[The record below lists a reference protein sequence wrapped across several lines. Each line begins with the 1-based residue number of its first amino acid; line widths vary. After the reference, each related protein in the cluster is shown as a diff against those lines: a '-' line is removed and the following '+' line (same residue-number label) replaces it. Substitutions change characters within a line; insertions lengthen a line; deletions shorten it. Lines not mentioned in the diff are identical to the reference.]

1 MRALAILTLTL
12 AALAT
17 PAGDYASIKSKFAQI
32 QKQKLRPGTR
42 IALTQGELNAYVQR
56 ELPQVAPPGIRNPVV
71 TLEGDNTA
79 TGKAR
84 IDFVKLRNAQ
94 GKPPGLIL
102 RTLLGGEHEIAVT
115 ATVRS
120 SGGKATVD
128 VKSVAIEGIPVSG
141 SALDFLIENY
151 LIPNYPDAK
160 VGRPFELKYR
170 IDRIEVARNAAYVV
184 TR

>member
-1 MRALAILTLTL
+1 MRALVIFGLTVV
-12 AALAT
+12 ALAT
-17 PAGDYASIKSKFAQI
+17 PTGDYASIKSKFAQI
-32 QKQKLRPGTR
+32 EKQKLRPGTR
-42 IALTQGELNAYVQR
+42 VPLSQSELNAYVQR
-56 ELPQVAPPGIRNPVV
+56 ELPLVAPTGIRNPVV

-94 GKPPGLIL
+94 GRPPGLIL

-120 SGGKATVD
+120 GNGKATVEL
-128 VKSVAIEGIPVSG
+128 KSVAIEGVPISG
-141 SALDFLIENY
+141 GALDFLIENY
-151 LIPNYPDAK
+151 LLPNYPDAK